1 MNLVEAEST
10 GPIEG
15 DAPLVTPP
23 RPLHR
28 RVSVSLL
35 FTLTVLIGTVVLI
48 YVRFPTRNTVLMEE
62 ARAAHRET
70 APGWDLVNPT
80 AGELRAWALG
90 VVGKDPPLPKDSVTG
105 AKDLEVLGHRAAMM
119 RVVIDGE
126 PITYLVQFTRVIAPE
141 FSDTTDG
148 ELHAIAWRQGSF
160 TCAAVGPK
168 ASAARW
174 TKTVQA
180 AVATK

>member
-35 FTLTVLIGTVVLI
+35 FTLTVLIGTVVAI
-48 YVRFPTRNTVLMEE
+48 YLRFPTRNTVLMEE
-62 ARAAHRET
+62 ARTGHRDIGAA
-70 APGWDLVNPT
+70 WDLVNPT
-80 AGELRAWALG
+80 SGELRAWAIA
-90 VVGKDPPLPKDSVTG
+90 VVGRDPPLPKDGVTG
-105 AKDLEVLGHRAAMM
+105 ARDLEVLGHRAAMM

-148 ELHAIAWRQGSF
+148 DLHAIAWRQGSF

-168 ASAARW
+168 ASAPQW
-174 TKTVQA
+174 TRIVQSS
-180 AVATK
+180 VISR

>member
-35 FTLTVLIGTVVLI
+35 FTLTILIGTVVAI
-48 YVRFPTRNTVLMEE
+48 YMRFPTRNTVLMEE
-62 ARAAHRET
+62 ARAGHRE
-70 APGWDLVNPT
+70 AAQAWDLVNPT
-80 AGELRAWALG
+80 AGELRAWAIG
-90 VVGKDPPLPKDSVTG
+90 VVGKDPPLPRDGVTG
-105 AKDLEVLGHRAAMM
+105 ARDLEVLGHRAAMI
-119 RVVIDGE
+119 RLVIDGE

-141 FSDTTDG
+141 FSDATDG
-148 ELHAIAWRQGSF
+148 DLHAIAWRHGSF

-168 ASAARW
+168 ASSAVWSR
-174 TKTVQA
+174 TVQSM
-180 AVATK
+180 TR

>member
-35 FTLTVLIGTVVLI
+35 FTLTVLIGTVVAI
-48 YVRFPTRNTVLMEE
+48 YMTFPTRNTVLMEE
-62 ARAAHRET
+62 VTAAHRQAT
-70 APGWDLVNPT
+70 PNWDLVAPT
-80 AGELRAWALG
+80 TGELRAWATA
-90 VVGKDPPLPKDSVTG
+90 VVGKDPPLPKDVTG
-105 AKDLEVLGHRAAMM
+105 ARDTEVLGHRAAMM
-119 RVVIDGE
+119 RLVIDGE

-141 FSDTTDG
+141 FSDSTSGD
-148 ELHAIAWRQGSF
+148 LHAIAWRQGSF

-168 ASAARW
+168 ASAPGW

-180 AVATK
+180 SVASK